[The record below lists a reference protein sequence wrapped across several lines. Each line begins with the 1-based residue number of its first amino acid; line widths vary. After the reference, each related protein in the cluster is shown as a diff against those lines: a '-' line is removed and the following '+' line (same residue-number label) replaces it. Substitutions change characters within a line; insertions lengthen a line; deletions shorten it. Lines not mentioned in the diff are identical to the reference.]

1 MDQWLKSRT
10 YCTTALL
17 LTTVATVV
25 PVSSLQSSEW
35 SQQTSCLQL
44 ISVGQGLTKG
54 SNTHLAGTTLLVR
67 AQTCLLQRPKL
78 LPHTRERWHQ
88 GVWGGMGGWG
98 WSQILISDRS
108 YLYGVNNQIPKSHQD
123 GLMDPS
129 TGAGG
134 LMSRTTQQ
142 QTLLFGL
149 ARSVPVRGVASTK
162 QNRLLSC
169 CARND
174 F

>member
-1 MDQWLKSRT
+1 ML
-10 YCTTALL
+10 TALL

-54 SNTHLAGTTLLVR
+54 SNTHLASTTLLVR

-78 LPHTRERWHQ
+78 LPHAQERWH
-88 GVWGGMGGWG
+88 GGGGW
-98 WSQILISDRS
+98 WSEILISDRS

-134 LMSRTTQQ
+134 LMNRTTQQ